1 MNSEYTHI
9 KHEFEPVFDKNS
21 KILVL
26 ETYCGVM

>member
-21 KILVL
+21 KILVW
-26 ETYCGVM
+26 GQFRR

>member
-26 ETYCGVM
+26 GTLP